1 MANEKVS
8 ILIIDDDEVIAQSTA
23 EFFNMFEVNTAYVT
37 SYDEAVKFLDTHLVS
52 LLLLDINLGE
62 KSGFDLCR
70 KVRENYDMPILFIS
84 ARTSDDDVLIAL
96 NIGGDDYIKKPFTLS
111 ILLAKVKT
119 ILARYEKA
127 KEAALASQNNMKNT
141 GNAPGLSDNQG
152 IIGTAGSSNSTGIP
166 DSAGSSNTAGNSNSA
181 GISGNAGYSNNT
193 GTSTGTG
200 NLGTAASPII
210 KLTKTISL
218 DTAARKLKSGNEQ
231 ISLKA
236 MEYKLL
242 KYLIDNCGR
251 VVTKDEL
258 LKDVWDDEF
267 IGEGTLAVHIRHLRE
282 KIEKDPKQPE
292 LIKTI
297 WGVGYM
303 VETYEELL

>member
-1 MANEKVS
+1 MEQTKV
-8 ILIIDDDEVIAQSTA
+8 LIIDDDEVIAQSTA
-23 EFFNMFEVNTAYVT
+23 EYFNMFDVKTAYVT
-37 SYDEAVKFLDTHLVS
+37 SFDEAVDFLEKNLVS

-111 ILLAKVKT
+111 ILLAKVKA
-119 ILARYEKA
+119 ILDRYEKA
-127 KEAALASQNNMKNT
+127 REAAAV
-141 GNAPGLSDNQG
+141 SD
-152 IIGTAGSSNSTGIP
+152 
-166 DSAGSSNTAGNSNSA
+166 
-181 GISGNAGYSNNT
+181 T
-193 GTSTGTG
+193 GTVPTRSKSFRVLSGFSGKAGDNT
-200 NLGTAASPII
+200 II
-210 KLTKTISL
+210 PVAGGISL
-218 DTAARKLKSGNEQ
+218 DTGMHIIRKGNERV
-231 ISLKA
+231 SLKA

-242 KYLIDNCGR
+242 KYLADNTGR

-258 LKDVWDDEF
+258 LKNVWDDEF

-282 KIEKDPKQPE
+282 KIESDPKDPRV
-292 LIKTI
+292 IKTI

-303 VETYEELL
+303 MERYEELS